1 MRRIFKHI
9 VLVTSILI
17 IHFNLQAQYG
27 FEWVV
32 PGQQYCKVLVWEN
45 GFYKIPLSIVQ
56 QNGVDVSDQNILQLW
71 RRGEEY
77 AIQIINDS
85 IIFYGEKNDGTLDSL
100 LYLSG
105 AQAHK
110 YFNLHSD
117 TSVYFV
123 TKGTTLGKRVSTQV
137 SLNNSVVLGNV
148 VAEELILFS
157 ERYCE
162 GPEYS
167 IETKKSDYD
176 FGEGWFSNPI
186 RKQSSIPVNR
196 TVDINI
202 KDAVD
207 NGGFA
212 TIEAQ
217 VVGYNNSSHDV
228 KLLVGDPNNPDF
240 SYTIPTF
247 NYTQFNK
254 GIINIPTSYL
264 VGKSSFKFSV
274 QVYGSGT
281 NGVDAVV
288 VSYIK
293 LNYPRQTKMVN
304 SVKVQNYTISSAS
317 DYKIVF
323 TNSTSNYRIYDAT
336 NMKEFKLLTT
346 NFTSGQT
353 TININSDVR
362 RLMIHDGQFQSNY
375 IVKPA
380 SLNLKSNASNFIVI
394 YGDILEASS
403 KEYAAYRASVSG
415 GSYDTLRYSTSE
427 VMDLFS
433 YGEFSPIGIKRFMN
447 YLLLDSEDK
456 YVLLIGKGVNLA
468 AYLWNGVNYYQRLSP
483 DVFLNHPDP
492 NYHFYNMLPT
502 YGYPGSDLMYSVD
515 SEYKFKI
522 PTGRITARNNNQVIA
537 YLNKVKEHE
546 SLAKD
551 LIWRKHLLHLS
562 GGKSAP
568 EILLYKSY
576 VDEYKQYVEGDWF
589 GGKVVKTLVKNLQ
602 NGAVDDQLKYSIS
615 DILNEGIGH
624 MCFFGHSSSQT
635 IDVDIGFVSNP
646 LYGYNNKG
654 KYPFFLINGCSSADI
669 FDYYSFTEDWI
680 LTADKGALNIL
691 GHSDIGYS
699 FNLYDYSRRF
709 YYERFYTKE
718 NIVKPIGL
726 VHKELVD
733 SLLRGIPFDV
743 VRVSHG
749 VQMVLSGDPAIVT
762 YPMLE
767 PDYAVYGDES
777 TKTPKSYLKSY
788 STNVIT
794 AKDSFQIVIP
804 VTNFGSTNTKPVE
817 ISIKRYVNN
826 QLVESYFQPVNKVR
840 YVDTFYVRVPVS
852 SKNYQGQNRFE
863 IFVDALDSLKEYSE
877 SNNLAILNYY
887 MPYSSV
893 LCVYPYNYS
902 IVNSQPVTLIAQSSN
917 NLISE
922 TRDFYFEL
930 DTNKTFMSPALKNAV
945 VSGSTLAKWNV
956 GLLTDVYPSD
966 SIVYFWRVRFKD
978 INVGEDTIWDNHSFI
993 YIKNSPIGW
1002 SQTHI
1007 GQFNENIITGMTY
1020 NNSWEY
1026 ISTSVDVSIKSVG
1039 TTLIKDNAQISE
1051 IVLNN
1056 VPLLTNNIYNNCIGP
1071 GGVLLLILDKNTLKP
1086 KVVNPN
1092 AKGWRYCGQNF
1103 DTRVIGYFPYIEY
1116 GQNSTPVTR
1125 GADAEAFME
1134 AVMNA
1139 STGDY
1144 IIVINNGNSHVNWWP
1159 PSFIGS
1165 TLTYPGLKT
1174 FFTDSLKSTQVFNWE
1189 NEDPFILIY
1198 QKGATSPIY
1207 EGYVDANGAND
1218 VPIQYSTNLVGK
1230 TNTGIITTNYIG
1242 PALQW
1247 GKLYLSIDS
1256 LNMDISR
1263 IKLIRYDNSRNLLDT
1278 INVPI
1283 QDSLDLTSGYLADGI
1298 HGSCKLIFETIDTLD
1313 LTPSVLKRW
1322 QVTFN
1327 PAPEAILDPSYF
1339 PSAMYQTQQKIEGD
1353 TVYISY
1359 VFENISSVDFSS
1371 PIKAVFE
1378 IRNSSGKVAIDTVI
1392 LTPLL
1397 SASKISYTY
1406 KVSTKGWVGR
1416 NSLIAFFNPKI
1427 QPEIIY
1433 ENNSIQTFFNV
1444 DSDRTQPTMDVAFD
1458 GIKIFDGDIVS
1469 PSPLISVYLRDN
1481 NRYLLMNDPSSI
1493 EVFLLYPGQT
1503 TPVQITSTHPYV
1515 LSWRLE
1521 NANTNTFVAEIKP
1534 TDVLPDGT
1542 YTLFINGQDASGNK
1556 VTNNRYSI
1564 KFTVINTPSISNFYP
1579 YPNPFS
1585 TSCRF
1590 VFTLTGSK
1598 VPDNIKIQIM
1608 TVSGKVVR
1616 EIMKEE
1622 LGVIRIGNNIT
1633 DYSWDGTDEFG
1644 DKLANG
1650 VYLYRV
1656 VIKDSSLNLE
1666 HYNTSGD
1673 KAFHKNFGK
1682 LYILR

>member
-1 MRRIFKHI
+1 MRRFLSYCLFL
-9 VLVTSILI
+9 VLL
-17 IHFNLQAQYG
+17 FNVGAVSAQYG
-27 FEWVV
+27 YEWIV
-32 PGQQYCKVLVWEN
+32 PSQQYCKILVWES
-45 GFYKIPLSIVQ
+45 GFYKIPLSLVQ
-56 QNGVDVSDQNILQLW
+56 QNGVDISNQDYLQLW
-71 RRGEEY
+71 RRGEEH
-77 AIQIINDS
+77 AIKIQNDS

-105 AQAHK
+105 TQAHK

-123 TKGTTLGKRVSTQV
+123 TNGTVNGKRIVTQS
-137 SLNNSVVLGNV
+137 SLNNSTVLTDFTT
-148 VAEELILFS
+148 EELLIFA
-157 ERYCE
+157 ENYCE

-167 IETKKSDYD
+167 IETLKSDYD
-176 FGEGWFSNPI
+176 IGEGWFSNVV
-186 RKQSSIPVNR
+186 RKQSSQPVNK
-196 TVDINI
+196 TIDINV
-202 KDAVD
+202 KDPIN

-228 KLLVGDPNNPDF
+228 RLILGEPSSPDF
-240 SYTIPTF
+240 TFVIPTF
-247 NYTQFNK
+247 YNTQFNK
-254 GIINIPTSYL
+254 GVINIPSSYL
-264 VGKSSFKFSV
+264 VGKTSVKFTV

-281 NGVDAVV
+281 NGIDAIT

-293 LNYPRQTKMVN
+293 FNYPKQTKNV
-304 SVKVQNYTISSAS
+304 STTKVQSYTVAAPS
-317 DYKIVF
+317 DYKVILS
-323 TNSTSNYRIYDAT
+323 NSGSNYSVYNAT
-336 NMKEFKLLTT
+336 NLIALEELSSIY
-346 NFTSGQT
+346 NSNQTSFSIGP
-353 TININSDVR
+353 DVR
-362 RLMIHDGQFQSNY
+362 KILIHDGQFITNY
-375 IVKPA
+375 KVKTV
-380 SLNLKSNASNFIVI
+380 NQVLKSNASNFVI
-394 YGDILEASS
+394 LYGDALALSS
-403 KEYAAYRASVSG
+403 KEYASYRASVNG

-427 VMDLFS
+427 IMDLFS
-433 YGEFSPIGIKRFMN
+433 YGEFTPLGIKRFVN
-447 YLLLDSEDK
+447 YLLLDSEEK
-456 YVLLIGKGVNLA
+456 YLLLIGKGVNQG
-468 AYLWNGVNYYQRLSP
+468 AYFWDGENKYQRLNPLS
-483 DVFLNHPDP
+483 FLSHPDP

-515 SEYKFKI
+515 SEYKFRI
-522 PTGRITARNNNQVIA
+522 PTGRITARDNNQVIA

-546 SLAKD
+546 ALAKD

-562 GGKSAP
+562 GGKSGP

-615 DILNEGIGH
+615 DMLNEGVGH

-646 LYGYNNKG
+646 LYGYSNKG
-654 KYPFFLINGCSSADI
+654 KYPFFLINGCDGANI
-669 FDYYSFTEDWI
+669 YDYYSFAEDWI

-691 GHSDIGYS
+691 GHSDVGYS
-699 FNLYDYSRRF
+699 YNLYDYSRRF
-709 YYERFYTKE
+709 YYERFYKKD
-718 NIVKPIGL
+718 NLVKSVGL
-726 VHKELVD
+726 IHKELVD
-733 SLLRGIPFDV
+733 SLLRGVPYDV

-749 VQMVLSGDPAIVT
+749 VQMILSGDPAIVT
-762 YPMLE
+762 YPMDK

-777 TKTPKSYLKSY
+777 IKSPRSFLNSY
-788 STNVIT
+788 STNAIT

-804 VTNFGSTNTKPVE
+804 VVNYGSTNTVPVE

-840 YVDTFYVRVPVS
+840 YVDTFYVRIPSS
-852 SKNYQGQNRFE
+852 SKNYQGENRFE

-877 SNNLAILNYY
+877 SNNVAIINYY
-887 MPYSSV
+887 LPYSSV

-902 IVNSQPVTLIAQSSN
+902 IVNNQPLTLVAQSSN
-917 NLISE
+917 NLLSVN
-922 TRDFYFEL
+922 RDFYFEL
-930 DTNKTFMSPALKNAV
+930 DTNKTFSSPVLRNMV
-945 VSGSTLAKWNV
+945 VSGSTLARWNV
-956 GLLTDVYPSD
+956 NLLTDVYPSD
-966 SIVYFWRVRFKD
+966 SIVYYWRVRFKD

-993 YIKNSPIGW
+993 YIKNSHLGW

-1007 GQFNENIITGMTY
+1007 DQFNEDVISGVVYT
-1020 NNSWEY
+1020 NNWQF
-1026 ISTSVDVSIKSVG
+1026 ISTSVDLSIKAVG
-1039 TTLIKDNAQISE
+1039 KYAYVDNAQLSE

-1056 VPLLTNNIYNNCIGP
+1056 IPLLTNNIYNNCTGN

-1092 AKGWRYCGQNF
+1092 SEGWRYCGQNF
-1103 DTRVIGYFPYIEY
+1103 DTRVIGYFPYLDY
-1116 GQNSTPVTR
+1116 DQNVAPNTK
-1125 GADAEAFME
+1125 GIDAQGFMD
-1134 AVMNA
+1134 AVIDA
-1139 STGDY
+1139 SEGDY
-1144 IIVINNGNSHVNWWP
+1144 IIVMNNGNSHATWWANSINNP
-1159 PSFIGS
+1159 
-1165 TLTYPGLKT
+1165 TVTYPSVKN
-1174 FFTDSLKSTQVFNWE
+1174 FFRDSLKSAQVYNWE

-1198 QKGATSPIY
+1198 QKGASTPIY
-1207 EGYVDANGAND
+1207 EDYVDANGADN
-1218 VPIQYSTNLVGK
+1218 VPLQYSTNLIGK
-1230 TNTGIITTNYIG
+1230 TNTGVITSNTIG
-1242 PALQW
+1242 PALEW
-1247 GKLYLSIDS
+1247 KKLYLTIDS
-1256 LNMDISR
+1256 LNKDQNK
-1263 IKLIRYDNSRNLLDT
+1263 IKLIRYGLSGLVIDT

-1283 QDSLDLTSGYLADGI
+1283 QDSLDLTTGYLADGI
-1298 HGSCKLIFETIDTLD
+1298 HGSCKLVFITSDTLD

-1322 QVTFN
+1322 QITYN

-1339 PSAMYQTQQKIEGD
+1339 PSTMYQTQQKIEGD

-1359 VFENISSVDFSS
+1359 VFENISSVDFVS
-1371 PIKAVFE
+1371 PVKARFE
-1378 IRNSSGKVAIDTVI
+1378 IRNSTGRVVVDTVT
-1392 LTPLL
+1392 LSPLL
-1397 SASKISYTY
+1397 TGNKITYTY
-1406 KVSTKGWVGR
+1406 KVSTKGFVGS
-1416 NSLIAFFNPKI
+1416 NSLIAFFNPRI

-1433 ENNSIQTFFNV
+1433 GNNSIETFFNV
-1444 DSDRTQPTMDVAFD
+1444 DADRTQPTLDVAFD

-1469 PSPLISVYLRDN
+1469 PTPVISISLRDN
-1481 NRYLLMNDPSSI
+1481 NRYLLMNDPSAI

-1534 TDVLPDGT
+1534 LDPLPDGT
-1542 YTLFINGQDASGNK
+1542 YTIYINGQDASGNK
-1556 VTNNRYSI
+1556 ITNNRYSI

-1644 DKLANG
+1644 DRLANG

-1656 VIKDSSLNLE
+1656 VIKDTSLNLE
-1666 HYNTSGD
+1666 HYNTNGD
-1673 KAFHKNFGK
+1673 KAFHKDFGK